1 MNVAMFVWT
10 VDGILKAVALA
21 VVVIGFLLIVLL
33 VAWVRLVDWWETR
46 KHRANWGKGRL
57 KY

>member
-1 MNVAMFVWT
+1 MFVWT
-10 VDGILKAVALA
+10 VDGILTAVALA